1 MNWHNVILRPRNLYE
16 ELLRRKLISGG
27 GVPAVLQTVTGIS
40 PLTLLNVARKGIESL
55 TQFGKCEQ
63 ASSPTPSVPVDIKCN
78 NGTIKAKHESGLPIE
93 YQKVEYIK
101 SSATQYINT
110 GYVPDGNEIIEL
122 TFDLVNLP
130 IQSKWIVL
138 FGEREQAA
146 STSQTNY
153 WLGINNTGALYSRFG
168 TVNASSQPTLTSGT
182 TYNIKVDVPNRT
194 LYVNNDSYTFTDSV
208 ISDITKSIFLG
219 NINAPVGATL
229 NLGGTANY
237 RSMKI
242 TKNDNIL
249 HNFIPCY
256 RKSDNEAGL
265 YDIVTNTFSANAG
278 TGAFT
283 VGSDV
288 ADPVEVYADGTP
300 EVLTICEKNL
310 CPNKS
315 YAVNN
320 NSTQIGSDDADA
332 YPFYFVGGT
341 TYTVSYSATKKMKV
355 YLKKDAD
362 QSGLLQGESQT
373 SVSFIPADSGWYRI
387 VLNNANGYASANVT
401 NIQIEVGS
409 TATDYEAYSEQTASV
424 VNLFGV
430 GDYKDE
436 QEIINGAVTR
446 SCGIKVLDGTEEWT
460 TDTYGGYRR
469 MVLQEVLTASGDTL
483 SVICSHYVSRSS
495 DARQQP
501 NSIFIAGSG
510 KTVIYVGSS
519 QNITTADE
527 FNAWLATQYANGT
540 PVIILYPLA
549 ETTTE
554 QVTAQHLT
562 ARDTATITAQTN
574 NISDITLEVQY
585 WENAE

>member
-1 MNWHNVILRPRNLYE
+1 ML
-16 ELLRRKLISGG
+16 
-27 GVPAVLQTVTGIS
+27 
-40 PLTLLNVARKGIESL
+40 
-55 TQFGKCEQ
+55 
-63 ASSPTPSVPVDIKCN
+63 PTEV
-78 NGTIKAKHESGLPIE
+78 
-93 YQKVEYIK
+93 
-101 SSATQYINT
+101 SA
-110 GYVPDGNEIIEL
+110 
-122 TFDLVNLP
+122 FDLVNLP

-194 LYVNNDSYTFTDSV
+194 LYVNNDSYTFTNSV

-229 NLGGTANY
+229 NLGGTASY

-278 TGAFT
+278 TGAFA

-288 ADPVEVYADGTP
+288 ADSVEIYADGTP
-300 EVLTICEKNL
+300 ETLTVVSE
-310 CPNKS
+310 
-315 YAVNN
+315 
-320 NSTQIGSDDADA
+320 
-332 YPFYFVGGT
+332 T
-341 TYTVSYSATKKMKV
+341 T
-355 YLKKDAD
+355 
-362 QSGLLQGESQT
+362 
-373 SVSFIPADSGWYRI
+373 
-387 VLNNANGYASANVT
+387 
-401 NIQIEVGS
+401 
-409 TATDYEAYSEQTASV
+409 QTASV
-424 VNLFGV
+424 ENLFGV

-436 QEIINGAVTR
+436 QEIISGAVTR
-446 SCGIKVLDGTEEWT
+446 ACGIKVLDGTEEWT

-469 MVLQEVLTASGDTL
+469 MVLQEVLNASGDTL

-501 NSIFIAGSG
+501 NSIFIASSG
-510 KTVIYVGSS
+510 KLVIYVDSS
-519 QNITTADE
+519 QSITTTDE
-527 FNAWLATQYANGT
+527 FNAWLAGQYANGT
-540 PVIILYPLA
+540 PVVIVYQLA

-554 QVTAQHLT
+554 QVTGQHLT
-562 ARDTATITAQTN
+562 AKDTATITAN
-574 NISDITLEVQY
+574 SDHISNIELEVEY
-585 WENAE
+585 WETAEE